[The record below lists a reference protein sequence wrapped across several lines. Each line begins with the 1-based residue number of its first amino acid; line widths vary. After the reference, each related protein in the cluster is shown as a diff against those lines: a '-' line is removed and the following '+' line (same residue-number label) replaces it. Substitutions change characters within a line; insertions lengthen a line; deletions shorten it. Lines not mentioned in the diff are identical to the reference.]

1 MIKIAH
7 FGDVHIHNLKRH
19 NEYKIQFE
27 KIYIEL
33 KKHNPDKIIIA
44 GDLFEEFVAISNEAK
59 DLGGD
64 FLDNLSKIAKVIIVP
79 GNHDIMK
86 KNKNRLNSVEVL
98 INLLKNKNIKYIS
111 KSGFYN
117 DDDFEN
123 VVWVNYSHLEKNI
136 DPWNDIQYTKDNNKI
151 YIGLFHDPIY
161 ESSTDT
167 GKKFNSSKNKPLSY
181 FKNNDFV
188 LLADIHK
195 RQFFRDNNSA
205 AYVGSTI
212 QQSFGESPYKHGF
225 LIWDIVDKNN
235 FKIEEVDIKNDYN
248 YINFKIDE
256 KTNYDNLNFEHELLN
271 PLSNVKIKWND
282 ISSNINFENEIKIRN
297 YFKHTYNI
305 NSIKIEK
312 NAIYT
317 DVSGVKM
324 INESV
329 DVLNPITQR
338 DIFIEYLQSNGYKDV
353 FIEEILK
360 IDDIINSRINIS
372 INKGITWGIDKIFFN
387 NFKSYGDD
395 IVIDFNKMDTNSI
408 IQINGINQQGK
419 TTILDAISYVLYGKT
434 TTTTKREKNG
444 DNRYIN
450 NKRDL
455 NYCNGGAVITIN
467 DDVYTIIRET
477 ERKWNK
483 TNTDITSCSTNVDYY
498 VGTDIIEENKLT
510 GEQKTNTQKLIDDSI
525 GDFDDFIRLVLT
537 NADNLNSLLSLDRS
551 VFIDSITKDAGY
563 DIFEK
568 KLEEFKK
575 YRSEINK
582 NRINIDI
589 KTHENSIN
597 EIKDIIKNNDNE
609 IDIIDKKIDD
619 TNTDKPLLIKTKENT
634 IELLEKVDDSLYNL
648 NIEDIEDNIKKE
660 KDKIDKRKSQLEK
673 IEELKIEIKD
683 YDTNELKNKKDKLSE
698 IKDII
703 SDKKSKIKDYD
714 IDITKL
720 NSEINTIN
728 SKIKDI
734 INDYIGDLNIKIN
747 VNDKELSSLKESF
760 NTKIVELKNTLKDEL
775 NNLQIIVNNNNNDLN
790 NFMEQ
795 GKTLKIDTDVLTN
808 SLDHKCITCHRQMDD
823 ESRIIVNQK
832 ITDNKNKMIE
842 LKNKINDIKP
852 IINETTLKINKI
864 NDKLKNISD
873 KDYSFDDDLY
883 NMYNNTVS
891 KISDLKKSNTEI
903 DKTLSLIKENIYPLD
918 LKIKISLFD
927 DDKSDI
933 ILKLTNLEDEKIKLN
948 KELEIKNDELDVL
961 NEEIEKLEDENEKY
975 IKKKE
980 SIQLEDKINLDIE
993 KSKNIINNYNIQIE
1007 KYNKEIDKIEKNK
1020 KLKTQISEI
1029 TDKIDEIES
1038 TINELKN
1045 NKIEL
1050 EKENYAK
1057 NIEIQKFKNDIKTF
1071 EKQKKQDEILDS
1083 YMKCVHRDGLPSFLL
1098 KKSIHIINQE
1108 LNNILSDVDF
1118 TLFFDDNLNLKLSH
1132 DIRMD
1137 ISQNA
1142 IESSG
1147 MERTFCA
1154 IALKIAL
1161 RKINNKSK
1169 PNIILLDEL
1178 FGKLVERSVELLTS
1192 LVDSIKNEVDKLII
1206 IEHVNPL
1213 NYDYLIEVNKD
1224 ENGISDLKIEY

>member
-111 KSGFYN
+111 KSGFYK

-123 VVWVNYSHLEKNI
+123 IVWVNYSHLEKNI

-167 GKKFNSSKNKPLSY
+167 GKKFNTSKNKPLSY

-195 RQFFRDNNSA
+195 RQFFRENNSA

-225 LIWDIVDKNN
+225 LIWDIIDKNN
-235 FKIEEVDIKNDYN
+235 FKIEEVDIPNDYN
-248 YINFKIDE
+248 FINFKINEETD
-256 KTNYDNLNFEHELLN
+256 YDKLNFEHELLN
-271 PLSNVKIKWND
+271 PLSDIKIKWND

-317 DVSGVKM
+317 DVTGVKM

-338 DIFIEYLQSNGYKDV
+338 DIFVEYLQTNGYNDV

-372 INKGITWGIDKIFFN
+372 INKGITWGINKIFYN

-434 TTTTKREKNG
+434 TTTIKREKNG

-483 TNTDITSCSTNVDYY
+483 TNTDITTCSTNVDYY
-498 VGTDIIEENKLT
+498 IGTDIIEENKLT
-510 GEQKTNTQKLIDDSI
+510 GEQKTNTQKIIDESI

-551 VFIDSITKDAGY
+551 VFIDSITRDAGY

-582 NRINIDI
+582 NRITIDF
-589 KTHENSIN
+589 KSHENNIK
-597 EIKDIIKNNDNE
+597 EIKNIIIENDKEIEDIN
-609 IDIIDKKIDD
+609 KKIDD
-619 TNTDKPLLIKTKENT
+619 VNKDKLLLVKTKDNT

-648 NIEDIEDNIKKE
+648 NIDDIKKSI
-660 KDKIDKRKSQLEK
+660 KDKNDKIIKRQLQLEK

-683 YDTNELKNKKDKLSE
+683 FDINQLKNKKDKLSE

-703 SDKKSKIKDYD
+703 SDKKSTIKDYD
-714 IDITKL
+714 INITEF
-720 NSEINTIN
+720 NSEIKVIN

-734 INDYIGDLNIKIN
+734 INDYIGQLTIKIN
-747 VNDKELSSLKESF
+747 DNDKELSLLKESF
-760 NTKIVELKNTLKDEL
+760 NTKIIDLKSTLKDEL
-775 NNLQIIVNNNNNDLN
+775 NKLQISNNDLNNDLN

-795 GKTLKIDTDVLTN
+795 GKTLKNDTNILVE
-808 SLDHKCITCHRQMDD
+808 SLDNECITCHRTMDD
-823 ESRIIVNQK
+823 ESKIIVNQK
-832 ITDNKNKMIE
+832 ISDNKNKMIE
-842 LKNKINDIKP
+842 LKNKINNIKP
-852 IINETTLKINKI
+852 IIDETILKINEI
-864 NDKLKNISD
+864 NDKLKNILD
-873 KDYSFDDDLY
+873 KDYSFDEELY
-883 NMYNNTVS
+883 NTYNDTIS
-891 KISDLKKSNTEI
+891 KINDFKKSNNEI
-903 DKTLSLIKENIYPLD
+903 NKTLSLIKENIYPLD
-918 LKIKISLFD
+918 LKYKLSSFD

-933 ILKLTNLEDEKIKLN
+933 VLKISDLENKKTKLN
-948 KELEIKNDELDVL
+948 NELIIKNDELDII
-961 NEEIEKLEDENEKY
+961 NEEIENLEEEEEKY

-993 KSKNIINNYNIQIE
+993 KSKNTINNYNIQIE
-1007 KYNKEIDKIEKNK
+1007 KYDNEIDKIDKNKKLKLQISNITDEIDKIE
-1020 KLKTQISEI
+1020 
-1029 TDKIDEIES
+1029 S
-1038 TINELKN
+1038 TITELKN
-1045 NKIEL
+1045 SKSEL
-1050 EKENYAK
+1050 EKQNYAK
-1057 NIEIQKFKNDIKTF
+1057 NIEIKKYEDEIKIF
-1071 EKQKKQDEILDS
+1071 ERQKKQDEVLDS

-1108 LNNILSDVDF
+1108 LNNILNDVDF

-1137 ISQNA
+1137 IAQNA

-1192 LVDSIKNEVDKLII
+1192 LIDSIKNEVDKLII